1 MASDRRRKQ
10 TRIDDDGVKIETA
23 GVRPGV
29 WLLVGVAVL
38 VVVVFAIMRR
48 SREPDVASSMPAS
61 VARNDAQPIAPQ
73 AKPIQMV
80 PVARAAP
87 TAERLHPDAPTP
99 ASDEAA
105 AAAPATPDAEAT
117 PAGDAVAEEAH
128 EEAPEAPMFGP
139 ITPGEKTG
147 VALFP
152 PPGTK
157 PIKRGILVPED
168 FELPPGYV
176 RHYQATDD
184 GRRVPAILMFHP
196 DYNPVD
202 EHGVPIP
209 IPENR
214 VVPPELAPPGLPI
227 QMLELPE
234 DQGKQDAQP

>member
-1 MASDRRRKQ
+1 MASDRQRKKL
-10 TRIDDDGVKIETA
+10 RVDDDGVRIETSR
-23 GVRPGV
+23 VRTGV
-29 WLLVGVAVL
+29 WLLVTATVVLVSIVAV
-38 VVVVFAIMRR
+38 MRR
-48 SREPDVASSMPAS
+48 SPEPDAVVTTVARSEPQPAPAS
-61 VARNDAQPIAPQ
+61 
-73 AKPIQMV
+73 AKPIQLV
-80 PVARAAP
+80 PIARAAP
-87 TAERLHPDAPTP
+87 TVAPLRPDAPTP
-99 ASDEAA
+99 ASDEAVA
-105 AAAPATPDAEAT
+105 VSATPDATTPVADSEPQEEGKEA
-117 PAGDAVAEEAH
+117 
-128 EEAPEAPMFGP
+128 APMFGP
-139 ITPGEKTG
+139 ITPGEKSG

-214 VVPPELAPPGLPI
+214 VVPPELAPPGMPI
-227 QMLELPE
+227 QMLEMPE
-234 DQGKQDAQP
+234 DQGTQGDQP